1 MSKFHI
7 TPTLCLYNAIQFPN
21 YNAVPSAPESAGLSL
36 YHDNGASKI
45 GGALYIS
52 VRSENAINGGSS
64 FEYRPMLN
72 KITGGSGIL
81 VTPNGD
87 DPGHLTIS
95 LDGGGGGSSD
105 SSVIFKHI
113 ECTEVNSSG
122 CCYAQINGITD
133 SGFVYRAYRIPT
145 GTSKQENINVNCY
158 PYSLTV
164 GATTTIYLAIDFD
177 SSVTFNN
184 LKSGAK
190 DSKVHVEILKGS
202 AAMGEPITPETNPGT
217 QPGGDT
223 PVNPTN

>member
-52 VRSENAINGGSS
+52 VRSENS

-72 KITGGSGIL
+72 KITGGSGIK

-95 LDGGGGGSSD
+95 LAGGEGGSD
-105 SSVIFKHI
+105 SSVIFKHV
-113 ECTEVNSSG
+113 ECTSVNSSG
-122 CCYAQINGITD
+122 CCYAQIDGITD

-145 GTSKQENINVNCY
+145 GTIKQENINVNCY
-158 PYSLTV
+158 PYSLTI
-164 GATTTIYLAIDFD
+164 GATTTTYLAIDFD
-177 SSVTFNN
+177 SIVTFNN
-184 LKSGAK
+184 LKSGTK

-202 AAMGEPITPETNPGT
+202 VGMDEPITPETDPGT